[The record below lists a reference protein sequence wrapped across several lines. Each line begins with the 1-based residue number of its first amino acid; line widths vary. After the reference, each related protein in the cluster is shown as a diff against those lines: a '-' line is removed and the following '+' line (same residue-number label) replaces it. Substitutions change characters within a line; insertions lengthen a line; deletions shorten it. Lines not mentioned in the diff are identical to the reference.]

1 MALRRPGDL
10 LGWLGD
16 GAAFPKAAR
25 HPEQPFGGSD
35 LRR

>member
-1 MALRRPGDL
+1 MALRRSGDL

-25 HPEQPFGGSD
+25 HPLLT
-35 LRR
+35 LRRAAS